1 VIPKR
6 ATSPRYEWRGVMLDV
21 ARHFFSVDDV
31 KRFVDVTAR
40 YGLNRLHLHLTDDQ
54 GWRIEIESWPRLA
67 EVGGATAVGG
77 GRGGWYTQEEYAEIV
92 AFAAK
97 RDVVVV
103 PEIDLPGHVNAA
115 LVAYPELA
123 PAGYSPA
130 PYTGTDVGF
139 SSLDLTSEATY
150 EFVDDVVREVAA
162 LTPGPYFHIGGDEAE
177 ATAPADYV
185 RFVERLGEVVQRQ
198 GKRLVGWEEVAQAK
212 LPPGAIVQHWKDS
225 ELAERAVEQGASLIM
240 SPASRTYLDMKYD
253 RSTGLG
259 SEWAGYVGVRHAYE
273 WDPGDVLGVEAAVWT
288 ETLETF
294 ADVEFMAFP
303 RLLALA
309 EIAWSPTEQRDWQDF
324 RTRVAEH
331 EPQLAALGVNFFRS
345 PEIPWHDT
353 PRGIGR

>member
-1 VIPKR
+1 VIPKG
-6 ATSPRYEWRGVMLDV
+6 ADTPRYEWRGVMLDV
-21 ARHFFSVDDV
+21 ARHFFGVDDV
-31 KRFVDVTAR
+31 KRFIDVIAR

-77 GRGGWYTQEEYAEIV
+77 GPGGWYTQAEYTQLV
-92 AFAAK
+92 AFAAE
-97 RDVVVV
+97 RAVVVV

-123 PAGYSPA
+123 PAGYSPT

-139 SSLDLTSEATY
+139 SSLDVTNDRIY
-150 EFVDDVVREVAA
+150 EFVEDVVREVAA
-162 LTPGPYFHIGGDEAE
+162 LTPGPFFHIGGDEAA

-185 RFVERLGEVVQRQ
+185 DFVERIAAIVQHH
-198 GKRLVGWEEVAQAK
+198 GKRMVGWEEVARAK
-212 LPPGAIVQHWKDS
+212 LLSGTIVQHWKDPV
-225 ELAERAVEQGASLIM
+225 LAARAADQGASIVM
-240 SPASRTYLDMKYD
+240 SPASRAYLDLKYD
-253 RSTGLG
+253 ESTELG
-259 SEWAGYVGVRHAYE
+259 TTWAGCVGVRDAYD
-273 WDPGDVLGVEAAVWT
+273 WDPGDALGVEAAVWS

-309 EIAWSPTEQRDWQDF
+309 EVAWSPAEQRDWQDF
-324 RTRVAEH
+324 RMRLAEH

-345 PEIPWHDT
+345 PEIPWRDT
-353 PRGIGR
+353 ARGIGR